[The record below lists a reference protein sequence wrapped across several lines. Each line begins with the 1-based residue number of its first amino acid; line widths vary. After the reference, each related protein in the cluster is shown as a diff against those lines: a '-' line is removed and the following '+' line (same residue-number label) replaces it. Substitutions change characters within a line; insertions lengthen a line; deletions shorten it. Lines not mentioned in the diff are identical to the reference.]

1 MVLPQKNFAMLTYVD
16 NDGTSW
22 NIRAESPSAFDAVNG
37 TAPAIGTQPRWP
49 RRSNRN
55 QPRRIEYLDPTTFR
69 KAIAV
74 FFTSAAYAAVTLGDI
89 VAVPQPGT
97 ATSVNYQAV
106 RKLPELKESNVQ
118 VTPSLPD
125 HA

>member
-1 MVLPQKNFAMLTYVD
+1 MALPQKNFAMLTYVD

-37 TAPAIGTQPRWP
+37 TAAAGSANPRWP

-55 QPRRIEYLDPTTFR
+55 QPRRIEYIDPTTFR

-74 FFTSAAYAAVTLGDI
+74 FFTQAAYSAVAIGDI
-89 VAVPQPGT
+89 VAIPQPGS

-118 VTPSLPD
+118 VSPSLPD